1 MANTRDTDDLAKKV
15 YELTNKIRDMKVEY
29 NSRFQKGITSNLEI
43 RGRVT
48 KRVRK
53 WNFDTEVNTI
63 WTGRIKFMLA

>member
-43 RGRVT
+43 RGRLT